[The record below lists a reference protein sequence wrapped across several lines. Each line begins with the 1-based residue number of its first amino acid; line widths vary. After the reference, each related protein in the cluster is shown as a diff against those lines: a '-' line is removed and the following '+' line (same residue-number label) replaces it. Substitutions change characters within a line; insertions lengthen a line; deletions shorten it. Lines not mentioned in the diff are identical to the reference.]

1 MPLWLRRVLWGVAAL
16 LIVLVAAALWL
27 VTTFDANRYKGVA
40 IDWVKTHRNRTLTID
55 GPIELSVF
63 PRLRAGSRS
72 SLFRGSQSRIWKSRT
87 PGILTRKN

>member
-55 GPIELSVF
+55 GSRRFHQSDFQQL
-63 PRLRAGSRS
+63 AGVIP
-72 SLFRGSQSRIWKSRT
+72 LI
-87 PGILTRKN
+87 